1 MVSDL
6 NANERVAVVAKVAR
20 LSSPKEITKDDKT
33 VSMQNCQIADT
44 YGHCKIVLWQ
54 ERLTKLVEGLVN
66 AIR

>member
-1 MVSDL
+1 MT
-6 NANERVAVVAKVAR
+6 VVAKVIN

-44 YGHCKIVLWQ
+44 YGHCKVVLWQ
-54 ERLTKLVEGLVN
+54 ECLTKLAEGLVN